1 MFEMQIAE
9 LRAQIAKLRP
19 RTERRRHDGD
29 AAVREKTQ
37 EIEPLSEEKIERL
50 RTPSAISDDGGNS
63 RANLRNTLA
72 E

>member
-9 LRAQIAKLRP
+9 LRP

-50 RTPSAISDDGGNS
+50 RTRRFQTMGKIAGQTSGI
-63 RANLRNTLA
+63 R
-72 E
+72 